1 MNNKQFWELLYF
13 RKRMLAVSNSIDKIK
28 TSMVSTTIQDHITRL
43 SELNKIWQHLGG
55 QHYES

>member
-1 MNNKQFWELLYF
+1 
-13 RKRMLAVSNSIDKIK
+13 
-28 TSMVSTTIQDHITRL
+28 MVSTTIQDHITRL